1 MIKSLSKKAEMGMGT
16 LIIFIAMILVAA
28 IAAAVLIS
36 TTSSL
41 QSKALETG
49 SATRQEVGTSLNVI
63 EVTAVDGTNDTTD
76 LINFTALLRLSAG
89 SDSIRFAD
97 TLLTFNLNDASRS
110 YRYNQTADCD
120 TVNGTSF
127 AVRYEINGTDNREGY
142 LVTGDVASLCFIAPR
157 SVSEGEKFRFA
168 LTPRVGA
175 PVNVETTVPSILN
188 TQRVKLFP

>member
-1 MIKSLSKKAEMGMGT
+1 MANMSKKAEMGMGT

-49 SATRQEVGTSLNVI
+49 SATRQEVGTSLTVI
-63 EVTAVDGTNDTTD
+63 EITATDGTNDTTI
-76 LINFTALLRLSAG
+76 LNNFTALLRLAAG
-89 SDSIRFAD
+89 SEPIRFAD
-97 TLLTFNLNDASRS
+97 TLLTFNLNNDSRS
-110 YRYNQTADCD
+110 YRYNA
-120 TVNGTSF
+120 TSNCTNVSGNDF
-127 AVRYEINGTDNREGY
+127 AVRYEITGIDNRQGY
-142 LVTGDVASLCFIAPR
+142 LVNGDVSSICFISPR
-157 SVSEGEKFRFA
+157 SVSEGERFRLT

-175 PVNVETTVPSILN
+175 PANVETTVPNILN

>member
-1 MIKSLSKKAEMGMGT
+1 MATMSKKAEMGMGT

-63 EVTAVDGTNDTTD
+63 EITAEDGSTGESVD
-76 LINFTALLRLSAG
+76 NFTALLRLSAG
-89 SDSIRFAD
+89 SDPIRFED
-97 TLLTFNLNDASRS
+97 TLLSFNLNNASADF
-110 YRYNQTADCD
+110 RYDDNFGCD
-120 TVNGTSF
+120 NVTGSAF
-127 AVRYEINGTDNREGY
+127 AVEYAINGTDHRNGY
-142 LVTGDVASLCFIAPR
+142 LVPGDVSQLCFAAPR
-157 SVSEGEKFRFA
+157 AVGEGEKFRLT

-175 PVNVETTVPSILN
+175 PANVETTLPGLLI
-188 TQRVKLFP
+188 TQRVKIFP

>member
-1 MIKSLSKKAEMGMGT
+1 MTKMSKKAEMGMGT

-63 EVTAVDGTNDTTD
+63 EITAEDGTTN
-76 LINFTALLRLSAG
+76 NAVESFTALVRLSAG
-89 SDSIRFAD
+89 SDPIRFTD
-97 TLLTFNLNDASRS
+97 TLLSFNLNNDSADL
-110 YRYNQTADCD
+110 RYNTSYDCD
-120 TVNGTSF
+120 NITGNFF
-127 AVRYEINGTDNREGY
+127 AVEYAITGTDHRNGY
-142 LVTGDVASLCFIAPR
+142 LVPGDVSQVCFVSPR
-157 SVSEGEKFRFA
+157 AVSEGEKFRLT

-175 PVNVETTVPSILN
+175 PANVETSLPGLLI
-188 TQRVKLFP
+188 TQRVKVFP